1 MTWTEPSNQELSTI
15 INTSKNIAIVGASS
29 NTSKAS
35 FFVLTYLVGSTN
47 YKLYPINPNEEEI
60 LGLKVYKS
68 LKDIKDPI
76 DVVVAFR
83 RADAL
88 DELLDE
94 ALEIKAK
101 VFWMQLGITN
111 DEVAEK
117 GTQKG
122 IKVVQNRCIKIEH
135 AKFHGGIHL
144 AGFDTKAISSKRMK

>member
-47 YKLYPINPNEEEI
+47 YNLYPINPNEEEI

-101 VFWMQLGITN
+101 VFWMQLGISN

-135 AKFHGGIHL
+135 ARFHGGLHL
-144 AGFDTKAISSKRMK
+144 AGFDTKVISSKRLK

>member
-83 RADAL
+83 RPDAL

-111 DEVAEK
+111 NEVAEK

-135 AKFHGGIHL
+135 ARFHGGLHL
-144 AGFDTKAISSKRMK
+144 AGFDTKVISSKRLK

>member
-1 MTWTEPSNQELSTI
+1 MTWTKPSNQELSTI

-83 RADAL
+83 RPDAL
-88 DELLDE
+88 EELLDE

-135 AKFHGGIHL
+135 ARFHGGLHL
-144 AGFDTKAISSKRMK
+144 AGFDTKVISSKRMK

>member
-35 FFVLTYLVGSTN
+35 LFVLTYLVGSTN

-135 AKFHGGIHL
+135 ARFHGGLHL
-144 AGFDTKAISSKRMK
+144 AGFDTKVISSKRLK

>member
-83 RADAL
+83 RADVL

-122 IKVVQNRCIKIEH
+122 IKVIQNRCIKIEH
-135 AKFHGGIHL
+135 ARFHGGLHL
-144 AGFDTKAISSKRMK
+144 AGFDTKVISSKRLK

>member
-47 YKLYPINPNEEEI
+47 YNLYPINPKEEEI

-135 AKFHGGIHL
+135 ARFHGGLHL
-144 AGFDTKAISSKRMK
+144 AGFDTKVISSKRLK

>member
-101 VFWMQLGITN
+101 VFWMQLGISN

-135 AKFHGGIHL
+135 ARFHGGLHL
-144 AGFDTKAISSKRMK
+144 AGFDTKVISSKRLK

>member
-1 MTWTEPSNQELSTI
+1 MTWIEPTNQEISQI
-15 INTSKNIAIVGASS
+15 INGSKNIAIVGASS

-47 YKLYPINPNEEEI
+47 YNLYPINPSEENI

-68 LKDIKDPI
+68 LKEVPVPI

-83 RADAL
+83 RPDAL

-94 ALEIKAK
+94 AIAIKAK

-117 GTQKG
+117 GIQNG
-122 IKVVQNRCIKIEH
+122 LQVVQDRCIKIEH
-135 AKFHGGIHL
+135 ARFHGGLHL
-144 AGFDTKAISSKRMK
+144 AGFDTKVISSKRLK

>member
-47 YKLYPINPNEEEI
+47 YKLFPINPNEEEI

-83 RADAL
+83 RPDAL

-135 AKFHGGIHL
+135 ARFHGGLHL
-144 AGFDTKAISSKRMK
+144 AGFDTKVISSKRLK

>member
-47 YKLYPINPNEEEI
+47 YNLYPINPNEEEI

-135 AKFHGGIHL
+135 ARFHGGLHL
-144 AGFDTKAISSKRMK
+144 AGFDTKVISSKRMK

>member
-47 YKLYPINPNEEEI
+47 YNLYPINPKEEEI

-83 RADAL
+83 RPDAL

-135 AKFHGGIHL
+135 ARFHGGLHL
-144 AGFDTKAISSKRMK
+144 AGFDTKVISSKRLK

>member
-47 YKLYPINPNEEEI
+47 YKLYPINPNEEKI

-117 GTQKG
+117 GIQKG

-135 AKFHGGIHL
+135 ARFHGGLHL
-144 AGFDTKAISSKRMK
+144 AGFDTNVISSKRLK

>member
-47 YKLYPINPNEEEI
+47 YNLYPINPNEEEI

-83 RADAL
+83 RPDAL

-135 AKFHGGIHL
+135 ARFHGGLHL
-144 AGFDTKAISSKRMK
+144 AGFDTKVISSKRLK

>member
-101 VFWMQLGITN
+101 VFWMQLGIIN
-111 DEVAEK
+111 NEVAEK

-135 AKFHGGIHL
+135 ARFHGGLHL
-144 AGFDTKAISSKRMK
+144 AGFDTKVISSKRMK

>member
-94 ALEIKAK
+94 ALDIKAK

-135 AKFHGGIHL
+135 ARFHGGLHL
-144 AGFDTKAISSKRMK
+144 AGFDTKVISSKRLK

>member
-83 RADAL
+83 RPDAL

-101 VFWMQLGITN
+101 VFWMQLGISN

-135 AKFHGGIHL
+135 ARFHGGLHL
-144 AGFDTKAISSKRMK
+144 AGFDTKVISSKRLK

>member
-29 NTSKAS
+29 NNSKAS

-83 RADAL
+83 RPDAL

-94 ALEIKAK
+94 ALEIKTK

-135 AKFHGGIHL
+135 ARFHGGLHL
-144 AGFDTKAISSKRMK
+144 AGFDTKVISSKRLK

>member
-135 AKFHGGIHL
+135 ARFHGGLHL
-144 AGFDTKAISSKRMK
+144 AGFDTKVISSKRMK

>member
-68 LKDIKDPI
+68 LKEIKDPI

-135 AKFHGGIHL
+135 ARFHGGLHL
-144 AGFDTKAISSKRMK
+144 AGFDTKVISSKRMK

>member
-83 RADAL
+83 RPDAL

-111 DEVAEK
+111 DEVANR
-117 GTQKG
+117 GVANG
-122 IKVVQNRCIKIEH
+122 LKVVQDRCIKIEH
-135 AKFHGGIHL
+135 ARFHGGLHL
-144 AGFDTKAISSKRMK
+144 AGFDTKVITSKRMK

>member
-1 MTWTEPSNQELSTI
+1 MTWVQPTNQEISQI
-15 INTSKNIAIVGASS
+15 INGSKNIAIVGASS

-47 YKLYPINPNEEEI
+47 YNLYPINPKEEEI

-68 LKDIKDPI
+68 LKEVPVPI

-83 RADAL
+83 RPDTL

-94 ALEIKAK
+94 AIELKAK

-111 DEVAEK
+111 NEVAEK

-122 IKVVQNRCIKIEH
+122 IKVVQDRCIKIE
-135 AKFHGGIHL
+135 
-144 AGFDTKAISSKRMK
+144 

>member
-83 RADAL
+83 RPDAL

-101 VFWMQLGITN
+101 VF
-111 DEVAEK
+111 
-117 GTQKG
+117 
-122 IKVVQNRCIKIEH
+122 
-135 AKFHGGIHL
+135 
-144 AGFDTKAISSKRMK
+144 

>member
-35 FFVLTYLVGSTN
+35 FFVLTYLAGSTN
-47 YKLYPINPNEEEI
+47 YNLYPINPNEEEI

-101 VFWMQLGITN
+101 VFWMQLGISN

-135 AKFHGGIHL
+135 ARFHGGLHL
-144 AGFDTKAISSKRMK
+144 AGFDTKVISSKRMK

>member
-47 YKLYPINPNEEEI
+47 YNLYPINPNEEEI

-83 RADAL
+83 RPDAL

-117 GTQKG
+117 GSKKG

-135 AKFHGGIHL
+135 ARFHGGLHL
-144 AGFDTKAISSKRMK
+144 AGFDTKVISSKRLK

>member
-83 RADAL
+83 RPDAL

-111 DEVAEK
+111 NEVAEK

-122 IKVVQNRCIKIEH
+122 IKVLQNRCIKIEH
-135 AKFHGGIHL
+135 ARFHGGLHL
-144 AGFDTKAISSKRMK
+144 AGFDTKVISSKRLK

>member
-83 RADAL
+83 RPDAL

-135 AKFHGGIHL
+135 ARFHGGLHL
-144 AGFDTKAISSKRMK
+144 AGFDTKVISSKRMK

>member
-35 FFVLTYLVGSTN
+35 FLVLTYLVGSTN
-47 YKLYPINPNEEEI
+47 YNLYPTNPNEEEI

-135 AKFHGGIHL
+135 ARFHGGLHL
-144 AGFDTKAISSKRMK
+144 AGFDTKVISSKRLK

>member
-47 YKLYPINPNEEEI
+47 YNLYPINPNEEEI

-68 LKDIKDPI
+68 LKEIKDPI

-83 RADAL
+83 RPDAL

-135 AKFHGGIHL
+135 ARFHGGLHL
-144 AGFDTKAISSKRMK
+144 AGFDTKVISSKRLK

>member
-1 MTWTEPSNQELSTI
+1 MPWVQPTNQEISQI
-15 INTSKNIAIVGASS
+15 INGSKNIAIVGASG

-47 YKLYPINPNEEEI
+47 YNLYPINPKEEEI

-68 LKDIKDPI
+68 LKEVPVPI

-83 RADAL
+83 RPDTL

-94 ALEIKAK
+94 ALELKAK

-111 DEVAEK
+111 NEVAEK

-122 IKVVQNRCIKIEH
+122 IKVVQDRCIKIEH
-135 AKFHGGIHL
+135 ARFHGGLHL
-144 AGFDTKAISSKRMK
+144 AGFDTKVISSKRLK

>member
-47 YKLYPINPNEEEI
+47 YNLYPINPNEEEI

-83 RADAL
+83 RPDAL
-88 DELLDE
+88 DELLNE

-135 AKFHGGIHL
+135 ARFHGGLHL
-144 AGFDTKAISSKRMK
+144 AGFDTKVISSKRLK